1 MGGNADCAALPLC
14 VNSAEQTRMDAVS
27 GDEIQAV
34 YVPPL
39 NFAMVSPGVYRS
51 GYPVP
56 RNFPF
61 LRRLGLKTIV
71 HLGPDDYL
79 PKNSAFAA
87 EQGIKVIHAPLL
99 GNKEP
104 FVSISNEEL
113 QAALLP
119 LLEPDKHPL
128 LIHCNKGKS
137 RTGCVVGCY
146 RKLQN
151 WSISAIFEE
160 YYRHAGDSSTTLID
174 QQYIELF
181 DPATLPRIQISPVT
195 VVQ

>member
-1 MGGNADCAALPLC
+1 M
-14 VNSAEQTRMDAVS
+14 
-27 GDEIQAV
+27 
-34 YVPPL
+34 PPL
-39 NFAMVSPGVYRS
+39 NFAMVSPGIYRS

-56 RNFPF
+56 CNFPF
-61 LRRLGLKTIV
+61 LRKLGLKSIV
-71 HLGPDDYL
+71 HLGPDEYL
-79 PKNSAFAA
+79 PANSAFAA
-87 EQGIKVIHAPLL
+87 DQGVTVFHAPLR

-119 LLEPDKHPL
+119 LLEPDNFPL

-160 YYRHAGDSSTTLID
+160 YNRHAGDGSTSLTD

-181 DPATLPRIQISPVT
+181 DPRSLPRIRISHADT
-195 VVQ
+195 AR

>member
-1 MGGNADCAALPLC
+1 MDEQGGDGSQPL
-14 VNSAEQTRMDAVS
+14 
-27 GDEIQAV
+27 

-61 LRRLGLKTIV
+61 LCRLGLKSIV

-79 PKNSAFAA
+79 PSNSAFAE

-119 LLEPDKHPL
+119 RALLP
-128 LIHCNKGKS
+128 
-137 RTGCVVGCY
+137 
-146 RKLQN
+146 
-151 WSISAIFEE
+151 
-160 YYRHAGDSSTTLID
+160 ST
-174 QQYIELF
+174 QQPKVHRLRQRLV
-181 DPATLPRIQISPVT
+181 PG
-195 VVQ
+195 

>member
-1 MGGNADCAALPLC
+1 MEQEAGAAIGAGGGRQRTA
-14 VNSAEQTRMDAVS
+14 
-27 GDEIQAV
+27 AV

-39 NFAMVSPGVYRS
+39 NFAMVSPGIYRS

-56 RNFPF
+56 CNFPF
-61 LRRLGLKTIV
+61 LRKLGLKSIV
-71 HLGPDDYL
+71 HLGPDEYL
-79 PKNSAFAA
+79 PANSAFAA
-87 EQGIKVIHAPLL
+87 DQGVTVFHAPLR

-119 LLEPDKHPL
+119 LLEPDNFPL

-160 YYRHAGDSSTTLID
+160 YNRHAGDGSTSLTD

-181 DPATLPRIQISPVT
+181 DPRSLPRIRISHADT
-195 VVQ
+195 AR